1 MEIIDIIKK
10 INERQLFVPAF
21 QREYVWKRKDAKN
34 LIRSLLRKYPTGT
47 MLTWETRTPPELK
60 GDHQYDD
67 SQGSVK
73 LILDGQQRITT
84 LYMLMT
90 GKNPPYYTDEEIKE
104 KIFDLHVNLL
114 SMDLEYYKKSI
125 MESDPAWVRL
135 TDIFKGNV
143 NPRDVTDEVAE
154 REGIERLE
162 RERESTIYDNIR
174 AIEKIRERAFLE
186 QEIPSSA
193 SLKEAIDIFYIV
205 NASGVNLTDAELALA
220 QISGYWPTARDQFKT
235 KLQELEKRGW
245 VFKLDFVVYLLL
257 AILHKQGSKMEKLHV
272 EADNPQIRDVWAAL
286 ESKVLDY
293 ACNLLQSHAYVD
305 HSSEINSVYALVP
318 LIAYIYHKPDHKLDE
333 QEIEVA
339 IKWFYYSQVRFRYI
353 SQLPQKLDKDLRIV
367 AESEAPF
374 DEMLT
379 NISEERPLEIKPSEF
394 EGRDIRHPLFSLMRW
409 YFKSQGAVCL
419 GTGLQIHKYMGKAYA
434 LERDHIFAYSVLR
447 DSDYFNMDNRYDYA
461 AAQEITN
468 RAILTGLEN
477 RTKSAK
483 QADVYLE
490 QVKERFP
497 NALKLQ
503 CIPEDENLWKLENF
517 RDFLQARRQLLADA
531 LNDYLNNLSI
541 VKKDFQP
548 VVDISDVIVHGETSI
563 LEFKST
569 LRWNMHEARVD
580 KKMEEIVL
588 KAIAA
593 LNNSDGGTLLIGVA
607 ETEEGDGYAIGLEN
621 DYNTLDKSSKDGF
634 ELHLRNL
641 VNNAYGKGFAT
652 TQLNVR
658 FPMVD
663 ELEICEIQVKR
674 GKEALYTEIADKH
687 GAKKKKFFVRSGNSS
702 QDMDIDEAAKY
713 ISERFSD

>member
-90 GKNPPYYTDEEIKE
+90 GENPPYYTDEEIKE

-143 NPRDVTDEVAE
+143 NPRDVTDEVAA

-186 QEIPSSA
+186 QEIPSAA

-419 GTGLQIHKYMGKAYA
+419 GTGLQIHKNMGKAYA
-434 LERDHIFAYSVLR
+434 LQRDHIFAYSVLR

-483 QADVYLE
+483 QADVYLA

-569 LRWNMHEARVD
+569 LRWNLKEARVD

-588 KAIAA
+588 KALAA
-593 LNNSDGGTLLIGVA
+593 FNNSDGGTLLIGVA
-607 ETEEGDGYAIGLEN
+607 EDEEDIGYPIGLED
-621 DYNTLDKSSKDGF
+621 DYNSLNKPSKDGF

-658 FPMVD
+658 FPVID
-663 ELEICEIQVKR
+663 DFEICEIQVKR